1 MKIRTQF
8 YILAAG
14 IIVVPLLIFTGLYV
28 MQKSQESVAIKI
40 PGYEEVAR
48 IAGGAIDRKSWERL
62 SSFIAHR
69 PSTMEF
75 TVLDIDRRILFST
88 IAEHVSGT
96 RMSDEALLGYI
107 RQTSGAYLYQLDSPI
122 RVGEGGFL
130 VLTRIRRGEH
140 HLLDPFERIFAT
152 LIVLFGVLFVFSAIM
167 SLSIARSITESVRL
181 LDGATRRIA
190 AGELDRT
197 IEVRGSNEITSLAAS
212 LNAMRLAL
220 KDDQARRSR
229 FIMGVTHDLK
239 TPLALIKGYA
249 EAIGDGMADSDESR
263 DHYVDVIATK
273 VDQLAGMID
282 DLIEFV
288 RVDTGEWRRKL
299 QVVHLA
305 PLLRGLCRRVEADAA
320 LLRRKAEWSI
330 TIPDNVAV
338 ALDERLV
345 TRALENI
352 INNALRYTAEG
363 GLVRMNAR
371 VEAGVAVI
379 EIADN
384 GPGIEPAD
392 MPNIFDPFYR
402 GSASRREQGMGLG
415 LAVVKGIIDSHG
427 WGITV
432 KSEPGSGSLFT
443 ITVPLT

>member
-14 IIVVPLLIFTGLYV
+14 IIVVPLLIFSGMYAL
-28 MQKSQESVAIKI
+28 QKSRESVAIKI

-48 IAGGAIDRKSWERL
+48 IAGGSIDRKSWERL
-62 SSFIAHR
+62 SSFIARR

-107 RQTSGAYLYQLDSPI
+107 RHTSGEYLYQLDSPV

-130 VLTRIRRGEH
+130 VLTRIRRGDRRLLSSYEH
-140 HLLDPFERIFAT
+140 IFGV
-152 LIVLFGVLFVFSAIM
+152 LIVLLGVLFVFSAIM
-167 SLSIARSITESVRL
+167 SLTIARSITESVRL

-190 AGELDRT
+190 TGELDRS

-229 FIMGVTHDLK
+229 FIMGVSHDLK

-263 DHYVDVIATK
+263 DHYVDVIGTK
-273 VDQLAGMID
+273 VDQLAGMVD

-299 QVVHLA
+299 QVVPIA
-305 PLLRGLCRRVEADAA
+305 ALLRGLCRRVEADAA
-320 LLRRKAEWSI
+320 LLGRKAEWSI
-330 TIPDNVAV
+330 AIPDDVAV

-352 INNALRYTAEG
+352 MNNALRYTAEG
-363 GLVRMNAR
+363 GLVRLTAR
-371 VEAGVAVI
+371 VEAGAAVI

-384 GPGIEPAD
+384 GLGIEAAD

-427 WGITV
+427 WDITV
-432 KSEPGSGSLFT
+432 KSEPGSGSLFI
-443 ITVPLT
+443 ITVPLV

>member
-14 IIVVPLLIFTGLYV
+14 IIVVPLLIFTGLYAL
-28 MQKSQESVAIKI
+28 QKSHESVAIKM
-40 PGYEEVAR
+40 PGYDEVASM
-48 IAGGAIDRKSWERL
+48 AGGSIDRRSWERL

-75 TVLDIDRRILFST
+75 TVLDTDRRIIFST

-96 RMSDEALLGYI
+96 KMSDEALLGYI
-107 RQTSGAYLYQLDSPI
+107 RQTSGAYLYQLDSPV

-130 VLTRIRRGEH
+130 VLTRIRRGDH
-140 HLLDPFERIFAT
+140 HLMDPFERIFAT
-152 LIVLFGVLFVFSAIM
+152 LIVLFAVLFVFSAVM
-167 SLSIARSITESVRL
+167 SVLIARSMTESVRL

-190 AGELDRT
+190 AGELDRS

-212 LNAMRLAL
+212 LNSMRLAL

-249 EAIGDGMADSDESR
+249 EAIGDGMADSEEAR
-263 DHYVDVIATK
+263 DRYVDVIATK

-288 RVDTGEWRRKL
+288 RVDTGEWRRRL
-299 QVVHLA
+299 QIVPLA
-305 PLLRGLCRRVEADAA
+305 PLMRGLYRRVEADAT
-320 LLRRKAEWSI
+320 LLRRRAECSI
-330 TIPDNVAV
+330 DIGDDITVP
-338 ALDERLV
+338 LDERLV

-352 INNALRYTAEG
+352 VNNALRYTAEG
-363 GLVRMNAR
+363 GLVRIDAR
-371 VEAGVAVI
+371 TEAGSAII
-379 EIADN
+379 EISDD
-384 GPGIEPAD
+384 GPGIEASD

-427 WGITV
+427 WDIAV
-432 KSEPGSGSLFT
+432 QSVPGTGSRFT
-443 ITVPLT
+443 ITIPLG